1 MSHGLGAPAALALA
15 ALDIRIAGASVTPVN
30 ARTETRAGMPI
41 TLVVDSDAEDELHV
55 HATPEHTFAVHPG
68 EDQRFTFTVDVPGR
82 VDVELHR
89 ANLTVTT
96 IYVRP
101 RGCSPTASAGPP
113 TCRSRSPTRWSAPPG
128 RSRSPSRS
136 WRSPGGNRVWTRAP
150 PVSASPEPF
159 GCAAT
164 PPSCAPCWACSV
176 CW

>member
-1 MSHGLGAPAALALA
+1 MTHGLGAPAALALA
-15 ALDIRIAGASVTPVN
+15 ALGIAVFGLTGCGGADTSPAADSTAADHSGTDALTLDIRIAGASVTPVN

-101 RGCSPTASAGPP
+101 
-113 TCRSRSPTRWSAPPG
+113 
-128 RSRSPSRS
+128 
-136 WRSPGGNRVWTRAP
+136 
-150 PVSASPEPF
+150 
-159 GCAAT
+159 
-164 PPSCAPCWACSV
+164 
-176 CW
+176 